1 MKSKLY
7 TVPRSSFRR
16 VTPGQGAFFAG
27 LFIMIGLIAM
37 ALILS

>member
-7 TVPRSSFRR
+7 TVPRNSFRR

-27 LFIMIGLIAM
+27 LFIMIGLIALAI
-37 ALILS
+37 AL